1 MRRGAGGSTLVELVV
16 VLTIIAVIAGVT
28 GLSFRRAENRAPLSP
43 VESRIADARR
53 EAIRSGRAVTV
64 ITWRDERPITA
75 TAHPDGR
82 VVADT
87 GVAIERFSGRPNR

>member
-1 MRRGAGGSTLVELVV
+1 MRQGASGSTLMELLV

-28 GLSFRRAENRAPLSP
+28 GLSFRATEHRAPVNP
-43 VESRIADARR
+43 AEARIADARR

-64 ITWRDERPITA
+64 ITWRGERAITA

-87 GVAIERFSGRPNR
+87 GVSIDRFSGRPAR

>member
-1 MRRGAGGSTLVELVV
+1 MRRGTRGSTLLELLV
-16 VLTIIAVIAGVT
+16 VLTIVAIIAGVT
-28 GLSFRRAENRAPLSP
+28 GLSFRAPENHALTNPAE
-43 VESRIADARR
+43 VRIADARR

-64 ITWRDERPITA
+64 ITWRDEQPITA

-87 GVAIERFSGRPNR
+87 GVAIDRFSGRPAR